1 MPTLP
6 TPTSRS
12 LVLLHGDLKRAV
24 VMFRQEN
31 DGKLYVS
38 MDIADISELSDPGLL
53 RCVHNTLHKPDLKG
67 TYHNNLTNFL
77 TKELL
82 DIPQHDC
89 ATPALGFFFRE
100 LYALGLTTDVALES
114 IRESM
119 VLANAANQQIHTVF
133 FVDGAAIRIKLLA
146 TPTLNTP
153 SLVLHNDMPVDS
165 QGDLLEI
172 VAGSATEHFSL
183 ADFLYDPI
191 RRSVTTPY
199 LTNKLNNLYV
209 GGGSIPALITSTQI
223 RRTGAHTSEVTI
235 PATGRVSTDEAL
247 KNIMNPP
254 STALQY
260 RVSVGA
266 ASLFLEPLL
275 NRKEVILQTDKDI
288 QVGFSN
294 DLTAAAQGF
303 LFPAGAVMGFSLA
316 TGVNISFKAVAD
328 TASVF
333 ILQLGV

>member
-1 MPTLP
+1 
-6 TPTSRS
+6 
-12 LVLLHGDLKRAV
+12 
-24 VMFRQEN
+24 MFRQEN

-38 MDIADISELSDPGLL
+38 MDIADISELADPGLL

-67 TYHNNLTNFL
+67 TYHINLTNFL

-82 DIPQHDC
+82 EIPQHDC

-100 LYALGLTTDVALES
+100 LYALGLTTDVALKS

-119 VLANAANQQIHTVF
+119 VLANAANQQIHSVF
-133 FVDGAAIRIKLLA
+133 FVDGAAIRVKLLVA
-146 TPTLNTP
+146 PTLNTP
-153 SLVLHNDMPVDS
+153 SMVLHNDMPVDS
-165 QGDLLEI
+165 QGDLLKI

-183 ADFLYDPI
+183 VDFLYDPI
-191 RRSVTTPY
+191 KKSITTAY
-199 LTNKLNNLYV
+199 LTNKLAYLYT
-209 GGGSIPALITSTQI
+209 GGGAVPALITSTQI
-223 RRTGAHTSEVTI
+223 RKTGLHTSEVTI
-235 PATGRVSTDEAL
+235 PAAGRVSTDEAL

-260 RVSVGA
+260 RVGVGA
-266 ASLFLEPLL
+266 TPLFLEPLL

-294 DLTAAAQGF
+294 DLNAASQGF

-316 TGVNISFKAVAD
+316 TSVSISFKAVAD
-328 TASVF
+328 TADVF